1 MITLPMTEFMNNV
14 KNYTVNKGI
23 MLKLLFV
30 FFTLIIVFGCQSKY
44 PGVPESYFTLLD
56 SAFAKAGSNA
66 AELQKALA
74 EAPEEQKKGMAF
86 IISYMPKRYLTTL
99 SAAFLLENS
108 EYAYKARE
116 KYAWCAALP
125 DSVFFNEVLPYANIS
140 ENRDPWRKNFFE
152 RFSKYADGKE
162 NMVDAIFAIARPINK
177 EVKVEYN
184 TKRSKV
190 DLSPTEAM
198 AENMATCTGLSIILT
213 DAFRSVG
220 IPSRLAGTAMWTN
233 YKGNHTWSEVWVDN
247 QWQFIEYYPDTL
259 NKSWFLADAGKAD
272 PDNML
277 HWIYATSYKP
287 TGLWYYAAVDG
298 EHVLDSVD
306 TSGFPEDL
314 KERYKRRESG
324 QKKGEPY
331 IWGVNVTQR
340 YIDLYQKSLESSQ
353 LNDDEM
359 MADLVVFANADTTKS
374 ESRISCRVDIFE
386 GENKIDFGYSPRKTD
401 DMNLFLK
408 FKLKKG
414 TEYKAIV
421 SNPGEGIEQTFSI
434 ATGNNPVKEYKLV
447 LKK

>member
-1 MITLPMTEFMNNV
+1 MVFYDSLVIKFKWVNTCIFNMT
-14 KNYTVNKGI
+14 KI
-23 MLKLLFV
+23 QILLLLAVVLFSS
-30 FFTLIIVFGCQSKY
+30 CQPKY
-44 PGVPESYFTLLD
+44 PGVPEFYNTLLD
-56 SAFAKAGSNA
+56 SAFVKAGDNA

-74 EAPEEQKKGMAF
+74 EVPLEQKEGMAF
-86 IISYMPKRYLTTL
+86 IISHMPKRDLTTL
-99 SAAFLLENS
+99 TAALLLENS

-116 KYAWCAALP
+116 KYPWCAALP
-125 DSVFFNEVLPYANIS
+125 DSIFFNEVLPYANIS
-140 ENRDPWRKNFFE
+140 ETRDPWRKDFFE

-190 DLSPTEAM
+190 DLSPKEAM

-272 PDNML
+272 PNNML
-277 HWIYATSYKP
+277 HWIYATSFKP
-287 TGLWYYAAVDG
+287 TGLYYYAAVDG
-298 EHVLDSVD
+298 AHVLDSID
-306 TSGFPEDL
+306 TSGFPEEM
-314 KERYKRRESG
+314 KARFKRMESRP
-324 QKKGEPY
+324 KKGEPY
-331 IWGVNVTQR
+331 IWGVNVTQK
-340 YIDLYQKSLESSQ
+340 YIDLYQESLENSK
-353 LNDDEM
+353 LNEDEM
-359 MADLVVFANADTTKS
+359 MADLVVFADADTTKS

-408 FKLKKG
+408 FRLKKG
-414 TEYKAIV
+414 TEYKAV
-421 SNPGEGIEQTFSI
+421 VTNPGEGINQTFPI
-434 ATGNNPVKEYKLV
+434 LTGNNESEEFKLV
-447 LKK
+447 LKN

>member
-1 MITLPMTEFMNNV
+1 MNSNKV
-14 KNYTVNKGI
+14 K
-23 MLKLLFV
+23 KLLTLLLMLFV
-30 FFTLIIVFGCQSKY
+30 LWSCQSKY
-44 PGVPESYFTLLD
+44 PGVPEFYHTLLD
-56 SAFAKAGSNA
+56 SALVKAGENA
-66 AELQKALA
+66 VELQTALA
-74 EAPEEQKKGMAF
+74 EVHKEQKEGMAF
-86 IISYMPKRYLTTL
+86 IISHMPQRDLSTLT
-99 SAAFLLENS
+99 AAFLLENS

-116 KYAWCAALP
+116 KYSWCAALP
-125 DSVFFNEVLPYANIS
+125 DSIFFNEVLPYAIIS
-140 ENRDPWRKNFFE
+140 ENRDPWRKDFFE

-287 TGLWYYAAVDG
+287 TGLYYYAAVDG
-298 EHVLDSVD
+298 AHVLDSID
-306 TSGFPEDL
+306 ISGFPE
-314 KERYKRRESG
+314 EMQARYKRMETRP
-324 QKKGEPY
+324 KKGEPY
-331 IWGVNVTQR
+331 IWGVNVTQN
-340 YIDLYQKSLESSQ
+340 YIDLYQKSMENSTLKENE
-353 LNDDEM
+353 L
-359 MADLVVFANADTTKS
+359 MADFVVFSDENTSKS
-374 ESRISCRVDIFE
+374 ESRISCRVDIYE
-386 GENKIDFGYSPRKTD
+386 GDEKVDFGYSPRKTD

-408 FKLKKG
+408 FRLKKS
-414 TEYKAIV
+414 TNYKAV
-421 SNPGEGIEQTFSI
+421 VTNPGEEINQSFPVL
-434 ATGNNPVKEYKLV
+434 TGNKSTQEFKLV
-447 LKK
+447 LKNENL

>member
-1 MITLPMTEFMNNV
+1 M
-14 KNYTVNKGI
+14 K
-23 MLKLLFV
+23 KLLLFILTISI
-30 FFTLIIVFGCQSKY
+30 FCGCQSKY
-44 PGVPESYFTLLD
+44 PGVPESYYTLLD
-56 SAFAKAGSNA
+56 SAFVKAGDNA
-66 AELQKALA
+66 AELQKALY
-74 EAPEEQKKGMAF
+74 EVPKEQKEGMAF
-86 IISYMPKRYLTTL
+86 IISYMPKRDLTTL
-99 SAAFLLENS
+99 TAAFLLENS
-108 EYAYKARE
+108 EFAYKARE
-116 KYAWCAALP
+116 KYPWCAALP
-125 DSVFFNEVLPYANIS
+125 DSIFFNEVLPYANIS
-140 ENRDPWRKNFFE
+140 ETRDPWRKDFFD

-162 NMVDAIFAIARPINK
+162 SMVDAIFAIARPINK

-190 DLSPTEAM
+190 DLSPKEAM

-298 EHVLDSVD
+298 AHVLDSID
-306 TSGFPEDL
+306 TSGFPE
-314 KERYKRRESG
+314 EMIARFKRMESRP
-324 QKKGEPY
+324 KKGEPY
-331 IWGVNVTQR
+331 IWGVNVTQK
-340 YIDLYQKSLESSQ
+340 YIDLYQESLEKSK

-359 MADLVVFANADTTKS
+359 MADLVVFADADTTKS
-374 ESRISCRVDIFE
+374 ESRISCRVDVYE
-386 GENKIDFGYSPRKTD
+386 GDEKVVLGYSQRQTD

-408 FKLKKG
+408 FRLKKG
-414 TEYKAIV
+414 KEYKAV
-421 SNPGEGIEQTFSI
+421 VTNLGENISQSFQI
-434 ATGNNPVKEYKLV
+434 LTGNNSTQEFKLV
-447 LKK
+447 LNN